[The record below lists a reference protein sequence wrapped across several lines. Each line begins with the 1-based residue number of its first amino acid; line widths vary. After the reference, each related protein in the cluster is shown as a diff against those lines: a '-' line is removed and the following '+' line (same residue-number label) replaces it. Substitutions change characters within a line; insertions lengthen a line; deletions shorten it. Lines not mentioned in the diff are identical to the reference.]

1 LAVETAQKQPQ
12 AWGNYW
18 YKQSANTVR
27 FRTVRRRK
35 VSPRQLAIF
44 KQRLLTNHG
53 SNELVIAYKS

>member
-44 KQRLLTNHG
+44 KQRLLTD
-53 SNELVIAYKS
+53 